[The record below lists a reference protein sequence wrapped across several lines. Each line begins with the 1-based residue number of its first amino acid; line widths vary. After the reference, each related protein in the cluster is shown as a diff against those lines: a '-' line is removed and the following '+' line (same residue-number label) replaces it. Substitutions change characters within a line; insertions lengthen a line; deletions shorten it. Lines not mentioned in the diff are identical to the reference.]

1 MLIILGVLIC
11 AVLIVF
17 GAAKDWKLS
26 IKAILV
32 MVIIEGAL
40 RRWAL
45 PQAKDLIYFFK
56 DFILIGSYIGFA
68 SRPRSTVARYPAITL
83 FISLVAIVCC
93 LQVLNPGLGSPI
105 IGLLG
110 LRAYLLYIP
119 LLWVVPHLFD
129 SESELR
135 IFLRNYLL
143 LLIPVC
149 LLGIVQFFSP
159 IDSPINV
166 YIPGSEQE
174 IATVGEFVRITGTF
188 AYLVGFATYLIVCF
202 SLLVVLISQER
213 KFKWQLIYS
222 LELTLIVV
230 NSLMSGSR
238 GIILYEILFIISY
251 LICLILTRPKI
262 ALNFLSRL
270 FIPVVIVTV
279 LAVVYFQP
287 AIGSFSTRVDTA
299 GDAFGDRIIDSIT
312 QVFNYAEVTSV
323 GYGTGATQGGA
334 GTLRSLLDLPSGVAL
349 PYYEGEV
356 GRVQLEIGI
365 LGVVLWYGLRI
376 IIFITLGTL
385 FIRLKHPFYQELAL
399 ALCLFQIINLP
410 GQLLVNST
418 MLVYYWFFSGFIYL
432 LPELETKDIST
443 VSLNEG
449 KK

>member
-1 MLIILGVLIC
+1 MLIILGVLSC

-32 MVIIEGAL
+32 IVIIEGAL
-40 RRWAL
+40 RRWAF

-68 SRPRSTVARYPAITL
+68 SRTRLTVARYPAITL
-83 FISLVAIVCC
+83 LTSLVAIVCC
-93 LQVLNPGLGSPI
+93 LQALNPGLGSPI

-110 LRAYLLYIP
+110 IRAYLLYIP

-159 IDSPINV
+159 IDSPLNV
-166 YIPGSEQE
+166 YIPGTEIE

-188 AYLVGFATYLIVCF
+188 AYLSGFTVYLAVCF
-202 SLLVVLISQER
+202 TLLIVLISQES

-230 NSLMSGSR
+230 NSLMSGAR

-251 LICLILTRPKI
+251 LICLSFSRPKI
-262 ALNFLSRL
+262 VLNFFSRL
-270 FIPVVIVTV
+270 FLPTIIATV

-299 GDAFGDRIIDSIT
+299 GDSFGDRIIDFFT
-312 QVFNYAEVTSV
+312 QVFNYAEVTPI

-334 GTLRSLLDLPSGVAL
+334 ATLRSLLDLPSGVAL
-349 PYYEGEV
+349 PSYEVET
-356 GRVQLEIGI
+356 GRVVLEIGI
-365 LGVVLWYGLRI
+365 LGFVFWYGLRI
-376 IIFITLGTL
+376 VILITLGVL
-385 FIRLKHPFYQELAL
+385 FLRLKNPFHQELAL

-410 GQLLVNST
+410 GALLVNST
-418 MLVYYWFFSGFIYL
+418 MLVFYWFFSGFIYL
-432 LPELETKDIST
+432 LPELETKDISI